1 MQTCSKC
8 NASSPDQA
16 ARCIHCDADLREYS
30 TTAVALTRF
39 RANPR
44 VRAVRVTV
52 AQDACPHCYELLKT
66 YPKDEVPSLPHL
78 GCSHENGCRC
88 FYEPVL
94 SETAIISKV
103 EK

>member
-8 NASSPDQA
+8 NASSPDEVS
-16 ARCIHCDADLREYS
+16 RCIHCDADLKEYS
-30 TTAVALTRF
+30 TRAVALTRL

-44 VRAVRVTV
+44 VRAIRVTV
-52 AQDACPHCYELLKT
+52 AGDACSACYGAMNT
-66 YPKDEVPSLPHL
+66 YTKDEAPRLPL
-78 GCSHENGCRC
+78 EGCSHENGCRC

>member
-8 NASSPDQA
+8 NASSQDTA
-16 ARCIHCDADLREYS
+16 SYCIHCAADLRKYS
-30 TTAVALTRF
+30 ATAVALARF

-44 VRAVRVTV
+44 VKAVRVTV
-52 AQDACPHCYELLKT
+52 AGDACPVCYEALKT
-66 YPKDEVPSLPHL
+66 YPKDKTPRLPL
-78 GCSHENGCRC
+78 EGCSHEHGCRC

-94 SETAIISKV
+94 SEAAIISKV